1 MLAELREHLE
11 AKGVASDVLDD
22 FQVAENEV
30 EVDAL
35 TEALDELSK
44 AMKKDDDK
52 KGDKQVNLFD
62 KAEDMDD
69 EDMDEDEDEDL
80 EDLERGYYRDAMKA
94 LASGTDEVIAQ
105 MEKRMSAVMKGLEA
119 VLGEMKKMK
128 MSSDEMNKSLTAS
141 LNQTTAPRA
150 VTSAPV
156 APSAPAVSEPTRND
170 VIRKGLKLLQSD
182 LDITRKGAI
191 RGAIAR
197 LEAGVPVSSVTHLI
211 DLD

>member
-11 AKGVASDVLDD
+11 AKGVSPDVLDD

-44 AMKKDDDK
+44 AMKKEEK
-52 KGDKQVNLFD
+52 PAKQVNLFED
-62 KAEDMDD
+62 DEDMDD
-69 EDMDEDEDEDL
+69 EDMNDDEDL

-94 LASGTDEVIAQ
+94 LASGTDEVIAN

-141 LNQTTAPRA
+141 LNQTHAPRA
-150 VTSAPV
+150 ITSAPTVASAPV
-156 APSAPAVSEPTRND
+156 AQEPSARD
-170 VIRKGLKLLQSD
+170 MIRKGLKMIQSSAID
-182 LDITRKGAI
+182 NAQKSAI
-191 RGAIAR
+191 RGAIAQ
-197 LEAGVPVSSVTHLI
+197 LEAGVPASSVSHLI

>member
-11 AKGVASDVLDD
+11 AKGVSPDVLDD

-44 AMKKDDDK
+44 AMKKEEK
-52 KGDKQVNLFD
+52 PAKQVNLFD
-62 KAEDMDD
+62 DEDMDD
-69 EDMDEDEDEDL
+69 EDMDDDEDL

-94 LASGTDEVIAQ
+94 LASGTDEVIAN

-141 LNQTTAPRA
+141 LNQTHAPRA
-150 VTSAPV
+150 ITSAPVVTSAPV
-156 APSAPAVSEPTRND
+156 AQEPSARD
-170 VIRKGLKLLQSD
+170 MIRKGLKMIQSSAID
-182 LDITRKGAI
+182 NAQKSAI
-191 RGAIAR
+191 RGAIAQ
-197 LEAGVPVSSVTHLI
+197 LEAGVPASSVSHLI